1 MVPCIEG
8 WMWQVYAYVPA
19 AAKVRVID
27 TFVLLPAMS
36 AGAPVCW
43 VKKTLCGTDPN
54 ANVTV
59 SPTFT
64 GSVPGVKVRDGVA
77 ATVLPSGGGPAGPP
91 YLPPHAIASNAAGQG
106 ARARPETGRAS
117 CRGKV

>member
-64 GSVPGVKVRDGVA
+64 GSVPGVNVRDGVA
-77 ATVLPSGGGPAGPP
+77 GNRFFPGGRPAGPP
-91 YLPPHAIASNAAGQG
+91 AVPPPTLSRQVSGLAA
-106 ARARPETGRAS
+106 RTRY
-117 CRGKV
+117 

>member
-19 AAKVRVID
+19 VAKVRVID

-54 ANVTV
+54 ANVTG

-77 ATVLPSGGGPAGPP
+77 ATALPSGGGPAGPP
-91 YLPPHAIASNAAGQG
+91 QLPPPAPPPKTPRKG
-106 ARARPETGRAS
+106 ARTSPRLPRPHG
-117 CRGKV
+117 G